1 MPKGQDDIS
10 QAELLRRIQS
20 LKDALDQ
27 FVQQEMHASPGTGG
41 EGGEGEGGAAGV
53 PQGSSQLEERSER
66 HRKLIQEIERQSDAG
81 AINLDELIRRYHQEY
96 DRPTL
101 MLAQDLQERAMIY
114 SNVVE
119 SLKQAPEVETAARTL
134 KKRYEELGLIGQENQ
149 WPNPLGSRLMRH
161 ALDKLSQFR
170 NAMLELLRTRGR
182 QLLRELNFDPSL
194 AVALQ
199 LSLGTNTSFAITV
212 QAQVTAVRE

>member
-1 MPKGQDDIS
+1 MAVAKGQDPIS
-10 QAELLRRIQS
+10 QANLLRQIQS

-27 FVQQEMHASPGTGG
+27 FAQQGIPASPGTGE
-41 EGGEGEGGAAGV
+41 EGKEGVSASQE
-53 PQGSSQLEERSER
+53 SSPLEERSER
-66 HRKLIQEIERQSDAG
+66 HRKLVQEIERQSDAG

-119 SLKQAPEVETAARTL
+119 SLKEAPDVGEAARTL
-134 KKRYEELGLIGQENQ
+134 KARYEELGLIGEVNQ

-170 NAMLELLRTRGR
+170 HAMLELLRTRGR

-199 LSLGTNTSFAITV
+199 LSLGTDTSFAITV

>member
-1 MPKGQDDIS
+1 MSLAS
-10 QAELLRRIQS
+10 QE
-20 LKDALDQ
+20 
-27 FVQQEMHASPGTGG
+27 
-41 EGGEGEGGAAGV
+41 
-53 PQGSSQLEERSER
+53 SSQLEERSER

-114 SNVVE
+114 SNVVK
-119 SLKQAPEVETAARTL
+119 SLKEAPDVGEAARTL
-134 KKRYEELGLIGQENQ
+134 KARYEELGLIGEVNQ

-170 NAMLELLRTRGR
+170 HAMLELLRTRGR

-199 LSLGTNTSFAITV
+199 LSLGTDTSFAITV

>member
-1 MPKGQDDIS
+1 M
-10 QAELLRRIQS
+10 
-20 LKDALDQ
+20 
-27 FVQQEMHASPGTGG
+27 VASD
-41 EGGEGEGGAAGV
+41 AAGSLV
-53 PQGSSQLEERSER
+53 VAGVVAAEREGRASRQLV
-66 HRKLIQEIERQSDAG
+66 RQSDVG

-96 DRPTL
+96 DQPIL
-101 MLAQDLQERAMIY
+101 MLAQDLQERAMVY

-119 SLKQAPEVETAARTL
+119 SLKEATDVGKAAQTL
-134 KKRYEELGLIGQENQ
+134 RERYVDLGLIDEVNQ

-170 NAMLELLRTRGR
+170 HAMLELLRTRGR

-199 LSLGTNTSFAITV
+199 LSLGTDTSFAISV
-212 QAQVTAVRE
+212 QAQVTATREA